1 MDPRLPTLLIVE
13 DNEMNLEALSR
24 LLSRRGFT
32 ILGAGTGEE
41 ALRIAAGSHLD
52 LILMDIGLPGID
64 GYETTR
70 RIRARHGTKH
80 RILALTAAAFEQD
93 RAKAIDCGMDGML
106 EKPIDLDRLREVLG
120 RGRAEAQHPVE
131 PPAEPRAPLD
141 PREPDAPEW
150 TSETVKPRSSSHP
163 PL

>member
-70 RIRARHGTKH
+70 RLKAEPATAGIPV
-80 RILALTAAAFEQD
+80 IALTAHALVSDRERAFAAGCVEFD
-93 RAKAIDCGMDGML
+93 T
-106 EKPIDLDRLREVLG
+106 KPIDLARLTAKISACLAG
-120 RGRAEAQHPVE
+120 
-131 PPAEPRAPLD
+131 
-141 PREPDAPEW
+141 
-150 TSETVKPRSSSHP
+150 
-163 PL
+163 